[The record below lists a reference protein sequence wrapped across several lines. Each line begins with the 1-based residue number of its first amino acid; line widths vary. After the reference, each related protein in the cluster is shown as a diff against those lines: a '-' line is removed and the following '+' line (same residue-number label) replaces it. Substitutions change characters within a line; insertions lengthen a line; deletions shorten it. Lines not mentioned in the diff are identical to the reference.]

1 MKRATLDTNIFIS
14 ALLYNGNERRVLE
27 AAIRGDYK
35 LITSLPILDE
45 VEEVLRRLGIDEKEI
60 EGYILRL
67 MEISEIV
74 VPERIEETPLRDR
87 DDIKILE
94 CAVSGSSNYIITGDQ
109 DLLTLTEY
117 RGIRILRSIE
127 FLNMI
132 KNNN

>member
-1 MKRATLDTNIFIS
+1 MKRATLDTNILVS

-35 LITSLPILDE
+35 LILSLPILDE
-45 VEEVLRRLGIDEKEI
+45 VEGALRRLGVDETMI
-60 EGYILRL
+60 EGYLLRL

-74 VPERIEETPLRDR
+74 APKKIEETPLRDR

-94 CAVSGSSNYIITGDQ
+94 CAVSGSSNYIVTGDQ
-109 DLLTLTEY
+109 DLLTLIEY

-127 FLNMI
+127 FLNLI
-132 KNNN
+132 KRD

>member
-1 MKRATLDTNIFIS
+1 MKRATLDTNILVS

-35 LITSLPILDE
+35 LILSLPILDE
-45 VEEVLRRLGIDEKEI
+45 VEGVLRRLDVDETMI
-60 EGYILRL
+60 EGYLLRL

-74 VPERIEETPLRDR
+74 VPKKIEETPLRDR

-94 CAVSGSSNYIITGDQ
+94 CAVSVSSNYIITGDQ
-109 DLLTLTEY
+109 DLLTLIEY

-127 FLNMI
+127 FLNLI
-132 KNNN
+132 KRD

>member
-1 MKRATLDTNIFIS
+1 LKRATLDTNILVS

-35 LITSLPILDE
+35 LILSLPILDE
-45 VEEVLRRLGIDEKEI
+45 VEGALRRLGVDETMI
-60 EGYILRL
+60 EGYLLRL

-74 VPERIEETPLRDR
+74 APKKIEETPLRDR

-94 CAVSGSSNYIITGDQ
+94 CAVSGSSNYIVTGDQ
-109 DLLTLTEY
+109 DLLTLIEY

-127 FLNMI
+127 FLNLI
-132 KNNN
+132 KRD